1 MLKPPFCRQGNKTP
15 ILKDIL
21 ELIPPHKIYCEPFAG
36 SAVVFFNLP
45 KAPQGSILNDL
56 DEDVYTR
63 LKLLQK
69 APLDI
74 NKYEVDLSTSDKL
87 KYFYEYHGNSVNDLL
102 LYHKIISCAGFSN
115 RPVKKVKE
123 IYKSYNPAYFLKH
136 LEQYKKMLAGVKI
149 TNKNYVNVMLKYDS
163 PDTFFF
169 IDPPY
174 ENTNKSFYKDIDMN
188 YDELSFILQNLKGK
202 FLLTIN
208 DSPNIR
214 KIFRQFKIKKIN
226 VQSFWQSDNPK
237 IRKELFIMN
246 Y

>member
-1 MLKPPFCRQGNKTP
+1 
-15 ILKDIL
+15 
-21 ELIPPHKIYCEPFAG
+21 
-36 SAVVFFNLP
+36 
-45 KAPQGSILNDL
+45 
-56 DEDVYTR
+56 
-63 LKLLQK
+63 
-69 APLDI
+69 
-74 NKYEVDLSTSDKL
+74 
-87 KYFYEYHGNSVNDLL
+87 
-102 LYHKIISCAGFSN
+102 
-115 RPVKKVKE
+115 
-123 IYKSYNPAYFLKH
+123 
-136 LEQYKKMLAGVKI
+136 
-149 TNKNYVNVMLKYDS
+149 MLKYDS